1 MKVKLQ
7 LNWMSCSVS
16 RARAAQNKSRQ
27 IRSSDFSH
35 LRPLWKFSQK
45 NRRCRLWGILFQ
57 SDVSLYIKAS
67 VYIHNLFW
75 IHTTHTILLF
85 FSRAQML
92 YLTWQPLMTIDL
104 HIQTYFKNY
113 IYFNSGTEKQKP
125 PVKDK
130 AYLDEILCRAL
141 LTPDRKRT
149 HLIRLLLYAQEERKE
164 EKRQTENVV

>member
-1 MKVKLQ
+1 
-7 LNWMSCSVS
+7 
-16 RARAAQNKSRQ
+16 
-27 IRSSDFSH
+27 
-35 LRPLWKFSQK
+35 
-45 NRRCRLWGILFQ
+45 
-57 SDVSLYIKAS
+57 
-67 VYIHNLFW
+67 
-75 IHTTHTILLF
+75 
-85 FSRAQML
+85 
-92 YLTWQPLMTIDL
+92 MTIDL

-141 LTPDRKRT
+141 LTLDRKRT